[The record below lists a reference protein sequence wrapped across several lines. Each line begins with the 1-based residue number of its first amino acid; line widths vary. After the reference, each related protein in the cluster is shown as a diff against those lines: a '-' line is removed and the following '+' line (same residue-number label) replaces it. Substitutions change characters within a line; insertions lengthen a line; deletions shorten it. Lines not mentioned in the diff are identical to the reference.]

1 MTALAKSFLIGAA
14 ALVLLVIMAV
24 CAFIVAGIYRWQNA
38 QRAGNE
44 AAAIQDVKTIA
55 AVEIQ
60 YYNTHN
66 RTFGTIDQL
75 IKESMLASKF
85 SSDRPV
91 ADGYIF
97 ALKVTPRT
105 KDTQSFYALNADPQS
120 VSTGT
125 RHFYIDSHNA
135 DIHTN
140 ENQPAGATD
149 PPWSK

>member
-14 ALVLLVIMAV
+14 VLVLLALMAV
-24 CAFIVAGIYRWQNA
+24 GALLIAGIYGWQAA

-66 RTFGTIDQL
+66 RTFGTIAQL
-75 IKESMLASKF
+75 IKESMLTSKF
-85 SSDRPV
+85 SGDRPV
-91 ADGYIF
+91 ADGYVF
-97 ALKVTPRT
+97 DLKVTPRT
-105 KDTQSFYALNADPQS
+105 KEAQSFYTLYADPQS

-125 RHFYIDSHNA
+125 NHFYIDSRSA

-140 ENQPAGATD
+140 QNQPAGATD
-149 PPWSK
+149 PSSSK